1 MDNFSDESVNGP
13 KMNVGQAQML
23 LAKAGYP
30 GGKGFPKLD
39 FYVNAIE
46 GSAPHKMCI
55 GVADQIKKNL
65 GITLH
70 IKLCTISQQ
79 DKAIAKG
86 KAKIWRSGWIA
97 DYPDAENF
105 LSLFYGGNIHE
116 NSADVNA
123 FRFRNKQYDALFV
136 KASRELDKKKR
147 NDLFAKCDQLIVD
160 KAPVLPILT
169 DDFMVMIN
177 ARVRDFQTNSMENLD
192 FSSIFIKEPRK

>member
-1 MDNFSDESVNGP
+1 VNGP

-65 GITLH
+65 GITLQ

>member
-1 MDNFSDESVNGP
+1 
-13 KMNVGQAQML
+13 MNVAQAQAL

-30 GGKGFPKLD
+30 GGKGFPVLD

-46 GSAPHKMCI
+46 GSAPHKMSI

-65 GITLH
+65 GITLN
-70 IKLCTISQQ
+70 IKLCTIDQR
-79 DKAIAKG
+79 DKAIILG

-123 FRFRNKQYDALFV
+123 FKFRNKQYDALFE
-136 KASRELDKKKR
+136 KALKELDEKKR
-147 NDLFAKCDQLIVD
+147 NDLFAKCDQMIVD
-160 KAPVLPILT
+160 QAPVLPILT

-177 ARVRDFQTNSMENLD
+177 ARIRDFQTNSMENLD
-192 FSSIFIKEPRK
+192 FSTIFIKEPRK